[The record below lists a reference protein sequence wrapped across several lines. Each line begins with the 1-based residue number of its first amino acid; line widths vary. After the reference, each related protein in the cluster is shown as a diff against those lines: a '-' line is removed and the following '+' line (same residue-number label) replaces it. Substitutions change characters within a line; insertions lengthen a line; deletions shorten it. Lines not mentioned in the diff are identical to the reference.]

1 MPSPELMALNAT
13 LREQTAATPP
23 GLSWAEMREGYE
35 TFGDLYPADPA
46 AVSEALSLGGVPAIR
61 FAGGDADASRAVLY
75 FHGGGYCVGG
85 IVTHHAIT
93 SRIALAAGC
102 PVYALDY
109 RLAPEH
115 PFPAPV
121 EDAVAAYRALLD
133 GGLKPSRI
141 VFAGDS
147 AGGGLT
153 VAAMLAAREAGLP
166 LPGAGV
172 PISPWVDLTGELGWR
187 DVDPA
192 VDPMVRAADLD
203 SMTLAYMAGGDPTH
217 PHAAPVHGD
226 LAGLPPMLIQ
236 VGTAEIL
243 LPDARIL
250 AGRARA
256 AGVDV
261 ILEEV
266 EEAPHVW
273 HHFVPTVP
281 EAITAIERIGAFVR
295 RHSN

>member
-1 MPSPELMALNAT
+1 MPSPELLALNAT
-13 LREQTAATPP
+13 LREQTAATPLD
-23 GLSWAEMREGYE
+23 LSWEEQRAGYE
-35 TFGDLYPADPA
+35 TLGDLYPADA
-46 AVSEALSLGGVPAIR
+46 AAARTTLSLGGIPAVR
-61 FAGGDADASRAVLY
+61 FAGADADARRAVLY

-121 EDAVAAYRALLD
+121 EDAVAAYHALLEE
-133 GGLKPSRI
+133 GLRPEHI

-166 LPGAGV
+166 MPAAGV

-187 DVDPA
+187 DMDGA
-192 VDPMVRAADLD
+192 VDPMVRHADLD
-203 SMTLAYMAGGDPTH
+203 SLTRAYMAGGDSRH

-226 LAGLPPMLIQ
+226 LSGLPPLLIQ

-243 LPDARIL
+243 LPDARVL
-250 AGRARA
+250 AQRASA
-256 AGVDV
+256 AGVEV
-261 ILEEV
+261 FLEE
-266 EEAPHVW
+266 EEGAPHVW
-273 HHFVPTVP
+273 HHFVATIP
-281 EAITAIERIGAFVR
+281 EAVTAIARIGAFVR
-295 RHSN
+295 ERTT

>member
-1 MPSPELMALNAT
+1 MPSPELLALNAT
-13 LREQTAATPP
+13 LREQTEATPP
-23 GLSWAEMREGYE
+23 GLTWAEMREGYE

-46 AVSEALSLGGVPAIR
+46 AHVTTLSLGGRTTVR
-61 FAGGDADASRAVLY
+61 FAGSDADASRAVLY

-133 GGLKPSRI
+133 QGLEPGRI

-166 LPGAGV
+166 MPAAGV

-187 DVDPA
+187 AVDPA
-192 VDPMVRAADLD
+192 VDPMVRPADLD
-203 SMTLAYMAGGDPTH
+203 GMTEAYMAGDDPRH
-217 PHAAPVHGD
+217 PHAAPAHGD
-226 LAGLPPMLIQ
+226 LAGLPPLLIQ

-243 LPDARIL
+243 LPDAHVL
-250 AGRARA
+250 ADRARA
-256 AGVDV
+256 AGVEV
-261 ILEEV
+261 TLEE
-266 EEAPHVW
+266 EDQAPHVW
-273 HHFVPTVP
+273 HHFVPTIP
-281 EAITAIERIGAFVR
+281 EAVTAIARIGTFVR
-295 RHSN
+295 RHTS